1 MLKIFPCLLM
11 CLLLFACVSD
21 SSEQAAEE
29 DAKIAE
35 QNKLTAEGSKNAT
48 DLPKTVENAE
58 AVEALIISR
67 TFDAENSTVTEGI
80 QTQVYGLGWNFGGED
95 DFVEVTEI
103 LLKEPLP
110 FDFSITMTDPLEPCG
125 DQMAA
130 TFSYVANN
138 DNVLL
143 TSSDSELFRF
153 YDCKKCIQGL
163 RLQFAEDTY
172 TDKEITNKLLPSLA
186 FRLEGAEGF
195 QVPETIQLSPIHFTG
210 DGFIT
215 DVSSLT
221 DFIQYG
227 LFTNYNKETKEA
239 QQLME
244 FDFDVEWKR
253 VEQGKVVFRDIE
265 VSPEGERTVLTEMD
279 WTWEIKGPAKIA
291 LFDQN
296 GDRYDVLFTSKI
308 FKEDDNQIPHIQFKW
323 KGKTFTSMAMWP
335 C

>member
-1 MLKIFPCLLM
+1 MLKIFPCLLI
-11 CLLLFACVSD
+11 CFFLFACVSD

-35 QNKLTAEGSKNAT
+35 QNKLTIDGAKNTT
-48 DLPKTVENAE
+48 DQPRTVENAE
-58 AVEALIISR
+58 TVEALVISR
-67 TFDAENSTVTEGI
+67 TFDAENFVVSEGV
-80 QTQVYGLGWNFGGED
+80 QTQVYGLEWDFGAED
-95 DFVEVTEI
+95 EFIKITEI
-103 LLKEPLP
+103 LLKESLP
-110 FDFSITMTDPLEPCG
+110 FDFSIVMTDPLEPCG
-125 DQMAA
+125 DQMSVTFTYTA
-130 TFSYVANN
+130 TN

-143 TSSDSELFRF
+143 TSSDSFPF

-163 RLQFAEDTY
+163 KLQFAEDTY

-186 FRLEGAEGF
+186 FRLEAAESL
-195 QVPETIQLSPIHFTG
+195 QIPEIVRLSPIHFTG

-227 LFTNYNKETKEA
+227 LFTTYNEETKEA
-239 QQLME
+239 QHLME
-244 FDFDVEWKR
+244 FDFETEWQR
-253 VEQGKVVFRDIE
+253 AEQGKVVFRDIE

-308 FKEDDNQIPHIQFKW
+308 FKEDDNQIPHIQFEW